1 VRDLQ
6 RFGDRLHLRLDGADM
21 AAVEADLRAKG
32 ARAGVEKIAVRP
44 VSPGLEDVFLA
55 MLQAEGEAR

>member
-6 RFGDRLHLRLDGADM
+6 RFGDRLHMRLDTADI
-21 AAVEADLRAKG
+21 AAVEADLRANG
-32 ARAGVEKIAVRP
+32 ERAGVAGINLRP

-55 MLQAEGEAR
+55 VLQAEGEAR